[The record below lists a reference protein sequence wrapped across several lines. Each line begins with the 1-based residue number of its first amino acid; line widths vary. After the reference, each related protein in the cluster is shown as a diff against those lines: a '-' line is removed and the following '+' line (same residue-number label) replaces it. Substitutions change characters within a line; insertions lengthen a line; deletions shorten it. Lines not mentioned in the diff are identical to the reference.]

1 MAEKALKKEI
11 KKTGAPK
18 KVAAPAKEKSSVKA
32 EVKVAAKK
40 ETVVAKLQAEVVSVK
55 GAKSGSISLP
65 SEVFGV
71 RVNKPLIA
79 QAVRV
84 YLANQR
90 SGSAHAK
97 TRAEV
102 SGTTKKVWRQ
112 KGTGRARHGSAKGP
126 IFVGGGITH
135 GPRTRDFSLDMPQKM
150 RKAALFSALSSQ
162 FKEKKIT
169 FIDPEGL
176 TSKTKT
182 FSQMLKSL
190 SLLNK
195 KGKANSVLIV
205 LDKENSK
212 LYRAGRNIEG
222 MRVERVQDLTTY
234 RVVENKHIVIMK
246 NAVSDFNKKET
257 K

>member
-1 MAEKALKKEI
+1 MSVKTEKKTI
-11 KKTGAPK
+11 KKVVAPK
-18 KVAAPAKEKSSVKA
+18 KAEPAKAKTPVKA
-32 EVKVAAKK
+32 EVKVESKK
-40 ETVVAKLQAEVVSVK
+40 SVTGARIQAEVVSVK
-55 GAKSGSISLP
+55 GTKSGSISLP
-65 SEVFGV
+65 SEVFGAKI
-71 RVNKPLIA
+71 NKPLIA

-135 GPRTRDFSLDMPQKM
+135 GPRTRDFTLDMPKKM
-150 RKAALFSALSSQ
+150 KKAALYSALSAQ
-162 FKEKKIT
+162 FKEKKIV

-176 TSKTKT
+176 NSKTKT

-190 SLLNK
+190 ALLNK
-195 KGKANSVLIV
+195 KGKANRVLVV

-222 MRVERVQDLTTY
+222 MQVERVQDLTTY
-234 RVVENKHIVIMK
+234 RVVETKHIVIMK
-246 NAVSDFNKKET
+246 SAISDFEKKGD
-257 K
+257 

>member
-1 MAEKALKKEI
+1 MAEKTVKKTVKKEV
-11 KKTGAPK
+11 APK
-18 KVAAPAKEKSSVKA
+18 KVSADQVKKPIKIEAKVED
-32 EVKVAAKK
+32 KK
-40 ETVVAKLQAEVVSVK
+40 TTTAKLQAEVVTVK

-65 SEVFGV
+65 AEIFGAKI
-71 RVNKPLIA
+71 NKSLIA

-90 SGSAHAK
+90 SGSAHTK
-97 TRAEV
+97 TRGEV
-102 SGTTKKVWRQ
+102 AGTTKKVWRQ

-135 GPRTRDFSLDMPQKM
+135 GPRTRDYTLGMPQKM

-162 FKEKKIT
+162 FKEKKIV
-169 FIDPEGL
+169 FVDPAGL
-176 TSKTKT
+176 TDKTKT

-190 SLLNK
+190 SLVNK
-195 KGKANSVLIV
+195 KGKANRVLIV

-222 MRVERVQDLTTY
+222 MQVERVQDLTTY

-246 NAVSDFNKKET
+246 NAVSDFVKKEN

>member
-1 MAEKALKKEI
+1 MTEKTI
-11 KKTGAPK
+11 KKTVINKTAAPK
-18 KVAAPAKEKSSVKA
+18 KAESTTIKPAVKEASVAVKNSSNS
-32 EVKVAAKK
+32 
-40 ETVVAKLQAEVVSVK
+40 KLQAELLSVK
-55 GAKSGSISLP
+55 GVKSGSIALP
-65 SEVFGV
+65 ASIFGV
-71 RVNKPLIA
+71 KVNKALIA

-90 SGSAHAK
+90 SGSAHSK

-135 GPRTRDFSLDMPQKM
+135 GPRTRDFALDMPQKM

-162 FKEKKIT
+162 YKENKII
-169 FIDPEGL
+169 FVDPEGL
-176 TSKTKT
+176 GNKTKT

-190 SLLNK
+190 ALLDK
-195 KGKANSVLIV
+195 KGKANRVLVV
-205 LDKENSK
+205 LDKENNK

-222 MRVERVQDLTTY
+222 MIVERVQDLTTY
-234 RVVENKHIVIMK
+234 RVVENKHIVILK
-246 NAVSDFNKKET
+246 DAIEDLNKKET